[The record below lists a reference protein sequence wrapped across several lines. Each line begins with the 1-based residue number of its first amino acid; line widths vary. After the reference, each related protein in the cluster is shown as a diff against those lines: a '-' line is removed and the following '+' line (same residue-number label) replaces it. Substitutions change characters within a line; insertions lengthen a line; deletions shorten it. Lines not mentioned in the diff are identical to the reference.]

1 MRPLT
6 EADLVALYRD
16 FFAQSPFVRV
26 YDSTASVG
34 TLTVRGTNFCN
45 LVVSVDTRLN
55 RLRVVAYIDNLM
67 KGQAGAALQNMNL
80 MFGLPETTGLNRPGI
95 YP

>member
-1 MRPLT
+1 MS

-16 FFAQSPFVRV
+16 FFKESPFVRV
-26 YDSTASVG
+26 FGSTASVG
-34 TLTVRGTNFCN
+34 TINVRGTNFCN
-45 LVVSVDTRLN
+45 LVVSVDSRVN
-55 RLRVVAYIDNLM
+55 RLRIVAHIDNLM
-67 KGQAGAALQNMNL
+67 KGQAGSAMQNMNI